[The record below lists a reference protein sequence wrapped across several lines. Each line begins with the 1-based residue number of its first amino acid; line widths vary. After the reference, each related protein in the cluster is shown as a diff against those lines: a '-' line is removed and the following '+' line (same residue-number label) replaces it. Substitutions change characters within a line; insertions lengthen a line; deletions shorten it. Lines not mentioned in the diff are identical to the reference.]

1 MSDAT
6 RATDSASAAANA
18 AADAATAAVDPNGP
32 AATPAVPVHWHR
44 RVLTLA
50 FPIVLANLT
59 QPILGAVDTAVA
71 GHLDSASYLGGVALG
86 GLFFS
91 FVFWGFGFL
100 RMGTTGL
107 VAQAHGAGHDA
118 QLRNTVL
125 RALLMAA
132 AIGAAV
138 LALQLPLIDYALRL
152 IGGSDAVQRHA
163 RIYCHARIWA
173 APLALGN
180 YVVLGWMLGTQRVRL
195 ALLSQVFINSVN
207 IVAVL
212 LYVYAFHW
220 GVAGIGAAT
229 ATADA
234 LGFVLGAALLWHGR
248 PRGLPPV
255 NRAALFDATA
265 LKRLVVLNRD
275 IFIRTLCVLST
286 FGWFAHLGA
295 RQGDATLAANALL
308 LNFQTFMAY
317 GLDGFAH
324 AAEALVGAAIGARN
338 RHAFV
343 QAVKVTA
350 LWSAI
355 GALGFSLVYWGAGSW
370 IIGRLTDQV
379 AVCAVADTYLPWAAL
394 SPVIS
399 VWGFLLDGVF
409 IGATRTAELMKSMM
423 MSMVVFV
430 AVSWALLALYGN
442 HGLWAA
448 MMVFMAVRGVTL
460 ARYLPGVVR
469 GIAGPAAAA

>member
-1 MSDAT
+1 MPDAGMPPAARSET
-6 RATDSASAAANA
+6 ASHPASA
-18 AADAATAAVDPNGP
+18 P
-32 AATPAVPVHWHR
+32 ALPVRWHR
-44 RVLTLA
+44 RVLALA
-50 FPIVLANLT
+50 LPIVLANLT

-86 GLFFS
+86 GLFFN

-107 VAQAHGAGHDA
+107 VAQAHGAGRSDE
-118 QLRNTVL
+118 LRNTVV

-132 AIGAAV
+132 AIGALV
-138 LALQLPLIDYALRL
+138 LLVQQPLIDYALRA

-163 RIYCHARIWA
+163 QVYCHARIWA

-180 YVVLGWMLGTQRVRL
+180 YVILGWLLGTQQVRL

-207 IVAVL
+207 IAAVL

-234 LGFVLGAALLWHGR
+234 LGFVLGLALLWHGR
-248 PRGLPPV
+248 PRGLPAL
-255 NRAALFDATA
+255 NRAALFDAAA

-275 IFIRTLCVLST
+275 IFVRTLCLLSS

-324 AAEALVGAAIGARN
+324 AAEALVGAAIGARD
-338 RHAFV
+338 RHAFA

-350 LWSAI
+350 LWSAL
-355 GALGFSLVYWGAGSW
+355 GAIGFSCVYWGAGAW
-370 IIGRLTDQV
+370 IIERLTDQA
-379 AVCAVADTYLPWAAL
+379 AVRAAAETYLPWAAL

-409 IGATRTAELMKSMM
+409 IGATRTRELM
-423 MSMVVFV
+423 MSMAVSLAVFV
-430 AVSWALLALYGN
+430 AASSALLAWHGN
-442 HGLWAA
+442 HGLWIALLI
-448 MMVFMAVRGVTL
+448 FMATRGATL
-460 ARYLPGVVR
+460 ARYLPGVSH
-469 GIAGPAAAA
+469 GIAAA

>member
-1 MSDAT
+1 LSDAAPEAGT
-6 RATDSASAAANA
+6 PEVDGAVAAHATSA
-18 AADAATAAVDPNGP
+18 P
-32 AATPAVPVHWHR
+32 ALPVRWHR

-71 GHLDSASYLGGVALG
+71 GHLDDASYLGGVALG
-86 GLFFS
+86 GLFFN

-107 VAQAHGAGHDA
+107 VAQAHGAGHRDE
-118 QLRNTVL
+118 LRNTVV

-132 AIGAAV
+132 AIGAFV
-138 LALQLPLIDYALRL
+138 LLVQQPLINYALRL
-152 IGGSDAVQRHA
+152 IGGSDAVQHHA

-180 YVVLGWMLGTQRVRL
+180 YVVLGWLLGTQRVRL

-212 LYVYAFHW
+212 LYVYAFDW

-234 LGFVLGAALLWHGR
+234 LGFVLGLVLLWHGR
-248 PRGLPPV
+248 PRGLPAL
-255 NRAALFDATA
+255 NRAALFDAAA

-275 IFIRTLCVLST
+275 IFVRTLCLLAS

-324 AAEALVGAAIGARN
+324 AAEALVGAAIGARD
-338 RHAFV
+338 RHAFA

-350 LWSAI
+350 LWSAL
-355 GALGFSLVYWGAGSW
+355 GALGFALVYWGAGAW
-370 IIGRLTDQV
+370 IIEKLTDQA
-379 AVCAVADTYLPWAAL
+379 AVRAAAETYLPWAAL

-409 IGATRTAELMKSMM
+409 IGATRTRELMV
-423 MSMVVFV
+423 SMVISLAVFV
-430 AVSWALLALYGN
+430 AASSPMLALHGN
-442 HGLWAA
+442 HGLWIALLI
-448 MMVFMAVRGVTL
+448 FMAARGMTL
-460 ARYLPGVVR
+460 ARYLPGVAR
-469 GIAGPAAAA
+469 GIAAA

>member
-1 MSDAT
+1 MSEAARDADT
-6 RATDSASAAANA
+6 SAAA
-18 AADAATAAVDPNGP
+18 
-32 AATPAVPVHWHR
+32 PAVPVHWHR
-44 RVLTLA
+44 RVLALA

-71 GHLDSASYLGGVALG
+71 GHLDGASYLGGVALG
-86 GLFFS
+86 GLFFN

-107 VAQAHGAGHDA
+107 VAQSHGADNHA
-118 QLRNTVL
+118 ELRNNVV
-125 RALLMAA
+125 RALLLAA
-132 AIGAAV
+132 AIGAVV
-138 LALQLPLIDYALRL
+138 LALQMPLIDYALRV
-152 IGGSDAVQRHA
+152 IGGSDAVQRNA
-163 RIYCHARIWA
+163 RLYCHARIWA

-180 YVVLGWMLGTQRVRL
+180 YVVLGWLLGTQQVRL

-212 LYVYAFHW
+212 LYVYGFDW

-248 PRGLPPV
+248 PRGLPAL
-255 NRAALFDATA
+255 NRAALFDAAA

-275 IFIRTLCVLST
+275 IFVRTLCLLSS

-295 RQGDATLAANALL
+295 KQGDATLAANALL

-324 AAEALVGAAIGARN
+324 AAEALVGAAIGARD
-338 RHAFV
+338 RHAFT
-343 QAVKVTA
+343 QAIKVTA
-350 LWSAI
+350 LWSTL
-355 GALGFSLVYWGAGSW
+355 GALGFSLVYWGTGSW
-370 IIGRLTDQV
+370 IVERLTDQA
-379 AVCAVADTYLPWAAL
+379 AVRATAEMYLPWAAL
-394 SPVIS
+394 SPVVS

-409 IGATRTAELMKSMM
+409 IGATRTRELM
-423 MSMVVFV
+423 MSMVVSFALFV
-430 AVSWALLALYGN
+430 AASWALLALYGN

-448 MMVFMAVRGVTL
+448 MLLFMALRGLTL
-460 ARYLPGVVR
+460 ARYVPGVVR
-469 GIAGPAAAA
+469 GMAGTVT

>member
-1 MSDAT
+1 MGSGRVAVGVRAGTQLSDAA
-6 RATDSASAAANA
+6 RG
-18 AADAATAAVDPNGP
+18 ADAP
-32 AATPAVPVHWHR
+32 ASAVPVRWHR
-44 RVLTLA
+44 RVLALA

-86 GLFFS
+86 GLFFN

-107 VAQAHGAGHDA
+107 VAQAHGAGDDA
-118 QLRNTVL
+118 QVRNTVI
-125 RALLMAA
+125 RALLMAG
-132 AIGAAV
+132 AIGATV
-138 LALQLPLIDYALRL
+138 LALQLPLIDYALHA

-163 RIYCHARIWA
+163 RMYCHARIWA
-173 APLALGN
+173 APLALAN
-180 YVVLGWMLGTQRVRL
+180 YVVLGWLLGTQRVRL

-212 LYVYAFHW
+212 LYVYLFHW

-234 LGFVLGAALLWHGR
+234 LGFMLGGALLWHGR
-248 PRGLPPV
+248 PHGLPALA
-255 NRAALFDATA
+255 RAALFDTAA
-265 LKRLVVLNRD
+265 LKRLVGLNRD
-275 IFIRTLCVLST
+275 IFVRTLCLLSS

-324 AAEALVGAAIGARN
+324 AAEALVGAAIGARD
-338 RHAFV
+338 RHAFG

-350 LWSAI
+350 LWSAL
-355 GALGFSLVYWGAGSW
+355 GALGFALVYWGAGAW
-370 IIGRLTDQV
+370 IVDRLTDQPAVRV
-379 AVCAVADTYLPWAAL
+379 AAQTYLPWAAL

-409 IGATRTAELMKSMM
+409 IGATRTRELMVSMIA
-423 MSMVVFV
+423 SLTVFV
-430 AVSWALLALYGN
+430 GVSSALLALHGN

-448 MMVFMAVRGVTL
+448 MLIFMAARGLTL
-460 ARYLPGVVR
+460 APYLPRVARAV
-469 GIAGPAAAA
+469 AARRPELCP

>member
-1 MSDAT
+1 MNDRANDRAEDPAALDAP
-6 RATDSASAAANA
+6 SASA
-18 AADAATAAVDPNGP
+18 
-32 AATPAVPVHWHR
+32 VPVRWHR

-86 GLFFS
+86 GLFFN

-107 VAQAHGAGHDA
+107 VAQSFGADDQAG
-118 QLRNTVL
+118 LRMNIV
-125 RALLMAA
+125 RALLLAFT
-132 AIGAAV
+132 IGAVV
-138 LALQLPLIDYALRL
+138 LALQVPLIDFAVRA
-152 IGGSDAVQRHA
+152 IGGSDEVQRHA
-163 RIYCHARIWA
+163 RAYCDARIWA
-173 APLALGN
+173 APLALAN
-180 YVVLGWMLGTQRVRL
+180 YVVLGWLLGTQRVRV
-195 ALLSQVFINSVN
+195 ALVTQVFINTVN

-234 LGFVLGAALLWHGR
+234 LGFAFGAVLLWQMR
-248 PRGLPPV
+248 PRGLPPLE
-255 NRAALFDATA
+255 RAALLDRSA
-265 LKRLVVLNRD
+265 LKRMVAINRD
-275 IFIRTLCVLST
+275 IFVRTMCLLGT

-324 AAEALVGAAIGARN
+324 AAEALVGASIGARN
-338 RHAFV
+338 RDAFRHAV
-343 QAVKVTA
+343 NATM
-350 LWSAI
+350 LWSAL
-355 GALGFSLVYWGAGSW
+355 GALCFAIVYWAAGAW
-370 IIGRLTDQV
+370 IVEGLTDQP
-379 AVCAVADTYLPWAAL
+379 AVRATAEAFLPWTAL
-394 SPVIS
+394 SPVVS

-409 IGATRTAELMKSMM
+409 IGATRTRDLMTSMIV
-423 MSMVVFV
+423 SLGVFL
-430 AVSWALLALYGN
+430 AASWALVGAYGN

-448 MMVFMAVRGVTL
+448 LLLFMAARGLTL
-460 ARYLPGVVR
+460 ARLLPRLARDVGPDS
-469 GIAGPAAAA
+469 GSDTAGRHG